1 MSIVRNIFIAALLIF
16 LFYFMPTRQL
26 LHLIIGMGK
35 IDPND
40 PRNARLSLPDNNRK
54 DELQV
59 SAGRENQ
66 LLGSIGHCIEKW
78 RGVEEDLKQKNRIV
92 DATLQNMD
100 EGIVMLIVS
109 RLWLLTIFGFL
120 SFVVFQIISF
130 HEGHRGSNFPA
141 TMLKLVNIGRGK
153 LKI

>member
-1 MSIVRNIFIAALLIF
+1 M
-16 LFYFMPTRQL
+16 
-26 LHLIIGMGK
+26 
-35 IDPND
+35 
-40 PRNARLSLPDNNRK
+40 
-54 DELQV
+54 
-59 SAGRENQ
+59 
-66 LLGSIGHCIEKW
+66 GSIGYRIEEW
-78 RGVEEDLKQKNRIV
+78 RGVEENLKQKNKIV
-92 DATLQNMD
+92 DVTLQNID
-100 EGIVMLIVS
+100 ESIVMLIVS

>member
-1 MSIVRNIFIAALLIF
+1 M
-16 LFYFMPTRQL
+16 
-26 LHLIIGMGK
+26 
-35 IDPND
+35 
-40 PRNARLSLPDNNRK
+40 
-54 DELQV
+54 
-59 SAGRENQ
+59 
-66 LLGSIGHCIEKW
+66 GSIGHRIEEW

-141 TMLKLVNIGRGK
+141 TILKIVNMRQEK

>member
-1 MSIVRNIFIAALLIF
+1 M
-16 LFYFMPTRQL
+16 
-26 LHLIIGMGK
+26 
-35 IDPND
+35 
-40 PRNARLSLPDNNRK
+40 
-54 DELQV
+54 
-59 SAGRENQ
+59 
-66 LLGSIGHCIEKW
+66 GSIGHHIEEW

-109 RLWLLTIFGFL
+109 GLWLLIIFGFS

-130 HEGHRGSNFPA
+130 HEGYRGSNFPA
-141 TMLKLVNIGRGK
+141 TILKIVNMGQEK